1 MRKTITRQLV
11 DDTRKRAKSGAIEKP
26 KEIRDTDIK
35 GFLLRAQPSGVLT
48 FYLQI
53 ARAKRLRIGDANVL
67 TVAQARIK
75 AKAALG
81 AVAEGRDPAAVL
93 KFAETTSVITL
104 RDYIEGDYADWAKA
118 NRKTGAALVA
128 RIDACFFAEFGDTP
142 LDKLTAWNLEK
153 WRKGRLQQG
162 RTVATVNRDLSAL
175 KSALARAVD
184 WGLIE
189 VHPLTK
195 VKPGKV
201 DQSGV
206 VRYLSPDEEA
216 RLRRALADRDTELR
230 EGRARGNAWR
240 RERGQEPMPEIG
252 TFADHL
258 TPMILV
264 SINTGIRQGELFNL
278 DWSAVDLERASL
290 TVKGSGAKSGQTRHL
305 PLNSEA
311 LRVIKTWQ
319 DQTGSTGLV
328 FAGRKGKMSEIKTA
342 WSTLLKRAR
351 IEGFR
356 WHDMRHHFAS
366 RLVMAGVDL
375 NTVRE
380 LLGHADLKMTLRYAH
395 LAPEHKAAAVAKL
408 IGGA

>member
-1 MRKTITRQLV
+1 MRETITRQLV
-11 DDTRKRAKSGAIEKP
+11 DKARKRAKAGAVEKP
-26 KEIRDTDIK
+26 EEIRDTDIK
-35 GFLLRAQPSGVLT
+35 GFLLRVQPSGVLT
-48 FYLQI
+48 FYLQV

-67 TVAQARIK
+67 TVAQARGK
-75 AKAALG
+75 ATAALG

-93 KFAETTSVITL
+93 KFTEAPTVATL
-104 RDYIEGDYADWAKA
+104 REYVEGDYAEWAKA
-118 NRKTGAALVA
+118 NRKTGADLVA
-128 RIDACFFAEFGDTP
+128 RIRACFFAEFADTP
-142 LDKLTAWNLEK
+142 LDRLTAWNLEK
-153 WRKGRLQQG
+153 WRKARLQQG

-201 DQSGV
+201 DQSGI

-216 RLRRALADRDTELR
+216 RLRRALTDRDNELR
-230 EGRARGNAWR
+230 DGRARGNQWR
-240 RERGQEPMPEIG
+240 RARGQEPMPDVG

-258 TPMILV
+258 APMILV
-264 SINTGIRQGELFNL
+264 SLNTGIRQGELFNL
-278 DWSAVDLERASL
+278 EWSDVDLARASL

-311 LRVIKTWQ
+311 LGVLKTWQ
-319 DQTGSTGLV
+319 DETGSSGLV
-328 FAGRKGKMSEIKTA
+328 FAGRKGKLSEIKTA
-342 WSTLLKRAR
+342 WSSLLKRAR

-380 LLGHADLKMTLRYAH
+380 LLGHSDLKMTLRYAH

-408 IGGA
+408 VGGA

>member
-11 DDTRKRAKSGAIEKP
+11 DETRKRAREGKVEKP
-26 KEIRDTDIK
+26 EEIRDADIK
-35 GFLLRAQPSGVLT
+35 GFLLRVQPSGVLT
-48 FYLQI
+48 FYLQL
-53 ARAKRLRIGDANVL
+53 ARSKRVRIGDANIL
-67 TVAQARIK
+67 TVAQGRLK
-75 AKAALG
+75 AKAVLG
-81 AVAEGRDPAAVL
+81 AVAEGRDPADVL
-93 KFAETTSVITL
+93 KTVDVSTVATL
-104 RDYIEGDYADWAKA
+104 RDFITGDYAEWVTPA
-118 NRKTGAALVA
+118 RKTGAALVA

-162 RTVATVNRDLSAL
+162 RTVSTVNRDLSAL
-175 KSALARAVD
+175 KSALARALD

-189 VHPLTK
+189 AHPLAK

-201 DQSGV
+201 DLAGI
-206 VRYLSPDEEA
+206 VRYLSQDEEA
-216 RLRRALADRDTELR
+216 RLRRALQDRDAELR
-230 EGRARGNAWR
+230 DGRARGNEWR
-240 RERGQEPMPEIG
+240 RARGHEPMPEIG
-252 TFADHL
+252 TFGDHL

-278 DWSAVDLERASL
+278 DWSDVDLERASL
-290 TVKGSGAKSGQTRHL
+290 TVKGSGAKSGQTRHI

-311 LRVIKTWQ
+311 LRAINTWQ

-328 FAGRKGKMSEIKTA
+328 FAGRKGKLSEIKTA

-380 LLGHADLKMTLRYAH
+380 LLGHSDLKMTLRYAH